1 MQMQHTDPKMTTT
14 NTALFE
20 NGMSPEIPDRK
31 RYAIKEKVSLGV
43 YKPSFSMQPDS
54 SHDIAAFMSRRNDK
68 NSMHM
73 SDEGILVNDQVSP
86 KIENIP
92 RREQNRLTTEEDFP
106 NVDAKASLVSES
118 QAVRK
123 VSLPA
128 SGLSFKTSQ
137 VMKKRVRGDI
147 RTMIA

>member
-1 MQMQHTDPKMTTT
+1 MMTT
-14 NTALFE
+14 NTAMFE
-20 NGMSPEIPDRK
+20 NGLSPDIPDRK

-43 YKPSFSMQPDS
+43 YKPSFSMQPDN

-73 SDEGILVNDQVSP
+73 SDEGILVNNEVSP

-92 RREQNRLTTEEDFP
+92 RRDQNRLTTEEDIP
-106 NVDAKASLVSES
+106 NVETS
-118 QAVRK
+118 QGVRK

-137 VMKKRVRGDI
+137 VMKRRVRGDI
-147 RTMIA
+147 RSMIA